1 MGEMILTT
9 SKRHNFR
16 SGLEARIGGQLE
28 DLKVDYEFEEMRI
41 KYVKPQKYA
50 TYTPDFVLPNGIII
64 EAKGRFVT
72 ADRQKHLLIR
82 AQFPEHDIRFV
93 FSNPASKI
101 GKGSKTSYADWCEKK
116 GYLYAQETIP
126 LSWIKEPRKALT
138 SSKNLAPPADQKTT

>member
-1 MGEMILTT
+1 MIPRT
-9 SKRHNFR
+9 SRKHSFR
-16 SGLEARIGGQLE
+16 SGLEARIAGDLE
-28 DLKVDYEFEEMRI
+28 DNGIEYEFENLRI

-64 EAKGRFVT
+64 EAKGRFLT
-72 ADRQKHLLIR
+72 ADRQKHLLIK

-116 GYLYAQETIP
+116 GYLYSQELIP
-126 LSWIKEPRKALT
+126 LSWIKEPPKAST
-138 SSKNLAPPADQKTT
+138 SPRNHAPAADQRTT